1 MEQSWGSFP
10 LLHTDPL
17 AGAWILSWQVLGP
30 SNSEEEQ
37 ERRKM
42 EREKGVQT
50 NQIQSHHLN
59 LLFPSPKTFKDT
71 TAKNISSIS
80 CKKKV
85 TVYLQRRQTHLAT
98 KYQQWHTEGRG
109 LNTLFFLWQTLAKEL
124 HLYHSTR
131 KIPHSEHGLSK
142 WRMLK

>member
-1 MEQSWGSFP
+1 MEQSQVKPSHCW
-10 LLHTDPL
+10 HTDPV
-17 AGAWILSWQVLGP
+17 GDESSWQVVLGP

-80 CKKKV
+80 CKKKSL
-85 TVYLQRRQTHLAT
+85 YIYKRRQTHT
-98 KYQQWHTEGRG
+98 
-109 LNTLFFLWQTLAKEL
+109 
-124 HLYHSTR
+124 
-131 KIPHSEHGLSK
+131 
-142 WRMLK
+142 